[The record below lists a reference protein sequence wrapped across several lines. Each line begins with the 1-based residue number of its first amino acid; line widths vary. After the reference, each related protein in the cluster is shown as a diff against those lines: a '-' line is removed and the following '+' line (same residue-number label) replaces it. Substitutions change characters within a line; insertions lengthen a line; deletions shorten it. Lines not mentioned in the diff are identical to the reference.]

1 MRRPSGCSATRRT
14 IELTTNGPTL
24 DRPGS
29 PALDH
34 ANGRPAEPVRT
45 VTAQPTDRSTPLL
58 LQGQDY
64 VFRAPIAALDFQER
78 VHRLDLVDDGNGDPE
93 PCVLVLA
100 RSADMEM
107 NELSIAL
114 AERGVRMARIDIDR
128 CLDLSLT
135 VYPDAPLVELDR
147 WVLRPL
153 LVWRRHFEL
162 AALPVD
168 PGTLYGAYVADQW
181 RSVADWITNRGDW
194 AQVNSLATGR
204 RPDRMTQLSDAA
216 AFGLRVPRTVVTTRP
231 ARHRPGGGTCIV
243 KTSGRHLIEPSSG
256 VQHGL
261 FPRPLDPRRGGGG
274 PEPAPVIVQQ
284 YLPSDHELRVFV
296 VGERLIAYRVDKL
309 DPAQLWVDPDA
320 VDVHPVEIPT
330 TLGDTL
336 RALARFWRLDV
347 AAFDLL
353 MQDGAPVFLEV
364 NINCDWRWFE
374 RRSADPA
381 VSTAVASWVAERF
394 EQLRQA

>member
-1 MRRPSGCSATRRT
+1 MVEPRP
-14 IELTTNGPTL
+14 
-24 DRPGS
+24 
-29 PALDH
+29 
-34 ANGRPAEPVRT
+34 EPYVRT
-45 VTAQPTDRSTPLL
+45 VTAQPTDRTTPLL
-58 LQGQDY
+58 LQGQEY
-64 VFRAPIAALDFQER
+64 VFRAPITALDFQER
-78 VHRLDLVDDGNGDPE
+78 VHRLDLVDPTDGEPE

-135 VYPDAPLVELDR
+135 VYPDAPLVELGR
-147 WVLRPL
+147 WILRPL

-181 RSVADWITNRGDW
+181 RSVADWITNRADW

-204 RPDRMTQLSDAA
+204 QPDRLTQLTDAA
-216 AFGLRVPRTVVTTRP
+216 MFGLRTPRTVVTTRP
-231 ARHRPGGGTCIV
+231 ARHRPGGGTCVV
-243 KTSGRHLIEPSSG
+243 KTSGRHLVEPSSG

-261 FPRPLDPRRGGGG
+261 FPRPLDPRRGSGS

-284 YLPSDHELRVFV
+284 YVHSDYELRVFV
-296 VGERLIAYRVDKL
+296 VAEQLIAYRVDKL

-320 VDVHPVEIPT
+320 VDVHPVDLPT
-330 TLGDTL
+330 GLGVKL
-336 RALARFWRLDV
+336 LALARFWRLDV

-353 MQDGAPVFLEV
+353 VVDDVPIFLEV

-374 RRSADPA
+374 RRSAEPVA
-381 VSTAVASWVAERF
+381 GVTVPTSASAPVSAAVATWVAERF
-394 EQLRQA
+394 RQLRQA

>member
-1 MRRPSGCSATRRT
+1 
-14 IELTTNGPTL
+14 
-24 DRPGS
+24 
-29 PALDH
+29 
-34 ANGRPAEPVRT
+34 

-64 VFRAPIAALDFQER
+64 VFRAPITALDFQER
-78 VHRLDLVDDGNGDPE
+78 VHRLGLVDDGDGAPQ

-114 AERGVRMARIDIDR
+114 AERGVRMARIDVDR
-128 CLDLSLT
+128 CLDVSLT
-135 VYPDAPLVELDR
+135 VYPDAPLIELDR
-147 WVLRPL
+147 WMLRPL

-168 PGTLYGAYVADQW
+168 PGTLFGAYVVDQW
-181 RSVADWITNRGDW
+181 RSVSEWITNRSDW

-204 RPDRMTQLSDAA
+204 RPDRLTQLTDAA
-216 AFGLRVPRTVVTTRP
+216 AFGLRTPRTVVTTRP

-243 KTSGRHLIEPSSG
+243 KTSGRHLVEPSSG

-261 FPRPLDPRRGGGG
+261 FPQPLDPRRGGGG

-284 YLPSDHELRVFV
+284 YLPSDHELRVFT
-296 VGERLIAYRVDKL
+296 VGQQVIAYRVDKL

-320 VDVHPVEIPT
+320 VDVRRVDIEPALAE
-330 TLGDTL
+330 TLL
-336 RALARFWRLDV
+336 ALARFWRLDV
-347 AAFDLL
+347 VAFDLL
-353 MQDGAPVFLEV
+353 MRDDVPVFLEANV
-364 NINCDWRWFE
+364 NCDWRWFE
-374 RRSADPA
+374 RRSAEPA
-381 VSTAVASWVAERF
+381 VSGAVASWVAARF
-394 EQLRQA
+394 EELLGAALRPGVQGG

>member
-1 MRRPSGCSATRRT
+1 
-14 IELTTNGPTL
+14 
-24 DRPGS
+24 
-29 PALDH
+29 
-34 ANGRPAEPVRT
+34 

-58 LQGQDY
+58 LQGQEY
-64 VFRAPIAALDFQER
+64 VFRAPIADLDFQER
-78 VHRLDLVDDGNGDPE
+78 VHRLDLVDDGNGEPE

-100 RSADMEM
+100 RSADMEV

-114 AERGVRMARIDIDR
+114 AERGVRMARIDVDR
-128 CLDLSLT
+128 CLELSLT

-147 WVLRPL
+147 WLLRPL

-162 AALPVD
+162 SALPVD
-168 PGTLYGAYVADQW
+168 PGTLFGAYVADQW
-181 RSVADWITNRGDW
+181 RSVADWITNRSDW
-194 AQVNSLATGR
+194 GQVNSLATGR
-204 RPDRMTQLSDAA
+204 RPDRLTQLTDAA
-216 AFGLRVPRTVVTTRP
+216 SFGLATPRTVVTTRP

-243 KTSGRHLIEPSSG
+243 KTSGRHLVEPSSG

-261 FPRPLDPRRGGGG
+261 FPRPLDIRRATGL

-296 VGERLIAYRVDKL
+296 VGEQLISYRVDKL

-320 VDVHPVEIPT
+320 VEVSRIDIPSS
-330 TLGDTL
+330 LGDTL
-336 RALARFWRLDV
+336 LALTRFWRMDV

-353 MQDGAPVFLEV
+353 VRDGVPVFLEV

-374 RRSADPA
+374 ARSAATGTADEPA
-381 VSTAVASWVAERF
+381 NSVSDAVASWVASRF
-394 EQLRQA
+394 EELRRA

>member
-1 MRRPSGCSATRRT
+1 M
-14 IELTTNGPTL
+14 
-24 DRPGS
+24 
-29 PALDH
+29 
-34 ANGRPAEPVRT
+34 
-45 VTAQPTDRSTPLL
+45 TAQPTDRTTPLL
-58 LQGQDY
+58 LQGQEY

-78 VHRLDLVDDGNGDPE
+78 VHRLDLVDPGDGDPE

-107 NELSIAL
+107 NALSIAL
-114 AERGVRMARIDIDR
+114 AGLGVRMARIDVDR
-128 CLDLSLT
+128 CLDVSLT
-135 VYPDAPLVELDR
+135 VYPDAPLIELDR

-181 RSVADWITNRGDW
+181 RSVADWITNRADW

-204 RPDRMTQLSDAA
+204 QPDRMTQLTDAA
-216 AFGLRVPRTVVTTRP
+216 MFGLRTPRTVVTTRP
-231 ARHRPGGGTCIV
+231 ARHRPGGGACVV
-243 KTSGRHLIEPSSG
+243 KTSGRHLVEPSSG

-261 FPRPLDPRRGGGG
+261 FPRPLDPRNGSGA
-274 PEPAPVIVQQ
+274 PEPAPVLVQQ
-284 YLPSDHELRVFV
+284 YLHSDYELRVFV
-296 VGERLIAYRVDKL
+296 VGERLIGYRVDKL

-320 VDVHPVEIPT
+320 VDVRAVEVPPT
-330 TLGDTL
+330 LAATLL
-336 RALARFWRLDV
+336 ALTRFWRLDV

-353 MQDGAPVFLEV
+353 MTDDVPVFLEV

-374 RRSADPA
+374 RRSAESTGTDAAP
-381 VSTAVASWVAERF
+381 VSLAVATWVAERF
-394 EQLRQA
+394 GQLRRS

>member
-1 MRRPSGCSATRRT
+1 V
-14 IELTTNGPTL
+14 LDTT
-24 DRPGS
+24 DA
-29 PALDH
+29 PALDQ
-34 ANGRPAEPVRT
+34 ANDRSEEPART
-45 VTAQPTDRSTPLL
+45 VTAQPTNRSTPLL
-58 LQGQDY
+58 LQGQEY
-64 VFRAPIAALDFQER
+64 VFRAPITALDFQER
-78 VHRLDLVDDGNGDPE
+78 VHRLDLVDPGNGDPE

-114 AERGVRMARIDIDR
+114 AEHGVRMARIDIDR

-135 VYPDAPLVELDR
+135 VYPDSPLVELDR

-168 PGTLYGAYVADQW
+168 PGTLFGAYVADQW
-181 RSVADWITNRGDW
+181 RSVADWITNRADW

-204 RPDRMTQLSDAA
+204 RPDRLTQLSDAA
-216 AFGLRVPRTVVTTRP
+216 AFGLRTPRTIVTTRP
-231 ARHRPGGGTCIV
+231 ARHRPGGGTCVV

-284 YLPSDHELRVFV
+284 YVNSDHELRVFV
-296 VGERLIAYRVDKL
+296 VGERLIGYRVDKL
-309 DPAQLWVDPDA
+309 DPAQLWINPDA
-320 VDVHPVEIPT
+320 VEVHPVDIPPA
-330 TLGDTL
+330 LGDTL
-336 RALARFWRLDV
+336 LALARFWRLDV

-353 MQDGAPVFLEV
+353 VAGGEPIFLEV

-374 RRSADPA
+374 GRSAEPA
-381 VSTAVASWVAERF
+381 VSNAVASWVASRF
-394 EQLRQA
+394 AQLRQA